1 MKKWSIIVLIFST
14 IFVSALPSSAEK
26 NNFETIANIQE
37 FGQINEEI
45 RFIGAK
51 SFNML
56 NPNNVEYEDV
66 EIVIDEFSIYGSEL
80 KLLGRIDN
88 KNINLF
94 GTIYQSRI
102 HKGKLVIDS
111 EDIEQNFDVIHNGI
125 FRELPNDYNLLLNN
139 KGLHEN
145 IFSLYLIQDNIYYI
159 YEFELPEKII
169 EKISQLEYED
179 YENNQLLIEHWWTK
193 VYEPIIEDIS
203 DESVNMN
210 RYSNRVSRTR
220 RFSYE
225 DFNYTYEIDVILELY
240 TRDLWRMETTG
251 NALVYIDDHRVYYNG
266 RFVDDAPMLGITN
279 ADVDIRLDSNNDDVF
294 RRVEWET
301 YTNYPSPKFTINWG
315 YGYGPISINYSDQSD
330 NSSGSFSIPS
340 SASRQYKL
348 INVNNQTPTLDVGDS
363 HQIYYSI
370 EETKLYNGTHYI
382 TADFNF
388 DIFLI
393 NKHTIVDWDS
403 YTLRGSYD

>member
-1 MKKWSIIVLIFST
+1 
-14 IFVSALPSSAEK
+14 
-26 NNFETIANIQE
+26 
-37 FGQINEEI
+37 
-45 RFIGAK
+45 
-51 SFNML
+51 ML

-139 KGLHEN
+139 KGVHEN

-169 EKISQLEYED
+169 EKISQLEYKD

-279 ADVDIRLDSNNDDVF
+279 ADVNIRLLVVSMSLG
-294 RRVEWET
+294 
-301 YTNYPSPKFTINWG
+301 YINFEVAAESWG
-315 YGYGPISINYSDQSD
+315 E
-330 NSSGSFSIPS
+330 
-340 SASRQYKL
+340 L
-348 INVNNQTPTLDVGDS
+348 L
-363 HQIYYSI
+363 
-370 EETKLYNGTHYI
+370 E
-382 TADFNF
+382 
-388 DIFLI
+388 
-393 NKHTIVDWDS
+393 IVDL
-403 YTLRGSYD
+403 YF